1 MAMENYC
8 SDSGVS
14 KKRAKELLT
23 SEEVEWLKI
32 VVKSFSKTKSMET
45 FCSNLF
51 KILNSSSST
60 VDHDILAKV
69 RQCLPKNQRSKFTR
83 YCNELFKT
91 ETLRV
96 QRRGL
101 ARNGIIGE
109 ANEFK
114 RDIGLENFAPNFQAS
129 PAKRKKQDKLR
140 PLKTKIEKKESKID
154 RASADCAKD
163 GKQSKNKTS
172 KAQRKTLDSPSRS
185 GNKIIVLE
193 RNSLKQGF
201 GFRILGGS
209 SREPSITVAEVKQ
222 GSIADQQG
230 LNYRDKIVSVN
241 EKRCGKNGM
250 NMNELIRKIKASKVL
265 HVRITPVQRLYENVR
280 RAEDVGEANGRERRK
295 QEDELSSV
303 VTVYP
308 GEDGWLGCCIR
319 GYVHQLIKYHHTL
332 PSYPLEIGWFSDF
345 LVAELCIATTLSIG
359 DFPPLPISI

>member
-14 KKRAKELLT
+14 KERAKELLT

-51 KILNSSSST
+51 KIISSSSST

-83 YCNELFKT
+83 YCNELLKT
-91 ETLRV
+91 EALRG
-96 QRRGL
+96 QRRDL
-101 ARNGIIGE
+101 ARNGNIGE

-114 RDIGLENFAPNFQAS
+114 RGRGLENFAPNFQGS
-129 PAKRKKQDKLR
+129 PAKWKKQN
-140 PLKTKIEKKESKID
+140 KIEKKESKID

-163 GKQSKNKTS
+163 RKQSKTS
-172 KAQRKTLDSPSRS
+172 KAQRKKLDSPSRW

-201 GFRILGGS
+201 GFRIRGGN

-250 NMNELIRKIKASKVL
+250 KMNELIRKIKASKVL
-265 HVRITPVQRLYENVR
+265 HIRITPVQRFCEDVR
-280 RAEDVGEANGRERRK
+280 RAEGVGEANGRERRK
-295 QEDELSSV
+295 QEDELLST

-319 GYVHQLIKYHHTL
+319 GYVYQFNQIS
-332 PSYPLEIGWFSDF
+332 PS
-345 LVAELCIATTLSIG
+345 
-359 DFPPLPISI
+359 PPLLTYGNWLVL

>member
-32 VVKSFSKTKSMET
+32 AAKSFSKTKSMET

-51 KILNSSSST
+51 KIIHSSSST

-83 YCNELFKT
+83 YCNELLKT
-91 ETLRV
+91 EALRG
-96 QRRGL
+96 QRRDL
-101 ARNGIIGE
+101 ARKGNIGE
-109 ANEFK
+109 ANEEFK
-114 RDIGLENFAPNFQAS
+114 RGRGLENFAPNFQGS
-129 PAKRKKQDKLR
+129 PAKTKKQDKLR
-140 PLKTKIEKKESKID
+140 PLKNTIEKKESKID
-154 RASADCAKD
+154 RASADCVKD
-163 GKQSKNKTS
+163 RKQSNEKK
-172 KAQRKTLDSPSRS
+172 RKKL
-185 GNKIIVLE
+185 IIVLE

-201 GFRILGGS
+201 GFRIRGGN

-265 HVRITPVQRLYENVR
+265 QIRITPVQSFCEDVR

-295 QEDELSSV
+295 QEDELLST

-319 GYVHQLIKYHHTL
+319 GYVYQFNQIS
-332 PSYPLEIGWFSDF
+332 PS
-345 LVAELCIATTLSIG
+345 
-359 DFPPLPISI
+359 PPLLTFGNWLVL

>member
-23 SEEVEWLKI
+23 K
-32 VVKSFSKTKSMET
+32 KTKSMET

-51 KILNSSSST
+51 KIIYSSSST

-83 YCNELFKT
+83 YCNELLKT
-91 ETLRV
+91 EALRG
-96 QRRGL
+96 QRRDL
-101 ARNGIIGE
+101 ARNGKIGE

-114 RDIGLENFAPNFQAS
+114 RGRGLENFAPNFQGS

-140 PLKTKIEKKESKID
+140 PLKNKIEKKESKID
-154 RASADCAKD
+154 RAAADCVKD
-163 GKQSKNKTS
+163 GKQSKTL
-172 KAQRKTLDSPSRS
+172 KAQLKELDSPSRS

-201 GFRILGGS
+201 GFRIRGGN

-265 HVRITPVQRLYENVR
+265 QIRITPVQSFCEDVR
-280 RAEDVGEANGRERRK
+280 RAEDVGRERRK
-295 QEDELSSV
+295 QEDELLST

-319 GYVHQLIKYHHTL
+319 GYVYEFNQIS
-332 PSYPLEIGWFSDF
+332 PS
-345 LVAELCIATTLSIG
+345 
-359 DFPPLPISI
+359 PPLLTFGNWLVF

>member
-1 MAMENYC
+1 
-8 SDSGVS
+8 
-14 KKRAKELLT
+14 
-23 SEEVEWLKI
+23 
-32 VVKSFSKTKSMET
+32 MET

-51 KILNSSSST
+51 KIIYSSSST

-83 YCNELFKT
+83 YCNELG
-91 ETLRV
+91 
-96 QRRGL
+96 QRRDL
-101 ARNGIIGE
+101 ARNGNIGE

-114 RDIGLENFAPNFQAS
+114 RGRGLENFAPNFQGS

-140 PLKTKIEKKESKID
+140 PLKNKIEKKESKID
-154 RASADCAKD
+154 RASADCVKD
-163 GKQSKNKTS
+163 GEQSKTL
-172 KAQRKTLDSPSRS
+172 KAQLKKLDSPSRS

-201 GFRILGGS
+201 GFRIRGGN

-265 HVRITPVQRLYENVR
+265 QIRITPVQSFCEDVG

-295 QEDELSSV
+295 QEDELLST

-319 GYVHQLIKYHHTL
+319 GYVYQFNQIS
-332 PSYPLEIGWFSDF
+332 PS
-345 LVAELCIATTLSIG
+345 
-359 DFPPLPISI
+359 PPLLTFGNWLVF

>member
-14 KKRAKELLT
+14 KKLAKELLT

-32 VVKSFSKTKSMET
+32 AVKSFSNTKSMET

-51 KILNSSSST
+51 KIIYSSSST

-83 YCNELFKT
+83 YCNELLKT
-91 ETLRV
+91 EALRG
-96 QRRGL
+96 QRRDL
-101 ARNGIIGE
+101 ARNGNVGE

-114 RDIGLENFAPNFQAS
+114 RGGGLENLAPNFQGS
-129 PAKRKKQDKLR
+129 PAKRNKQDKLR
-140 PLKTKIEKKESKID
+140 PLKNKIEKKESRID
-154 RASADCAKD
+154 RASADCVKD
-163 GKQSKNKTS
+163 RKQSKTS
-172 KAQRKTLDSPSRS
+172 KAQRKKSDSPC
-185 GNKIIVLE
+185 NKIIVFE

-201 GFRILGGS
+201 GFRIRGGN
-209 SREPSITVAEVKQ
+209 SREPSLTVAEVKQ

-250 NMNELIRKIKASKVL
+250 KMNELIRKIKTSKVL
-265 HVRITPVQRLYENVR
+265 QIRITPVQSFCEDVR

-295 QEDELSSV
+295 QEDELLST

-319 GYVHQLIKYHHTL
+319 GYVYQFNQISPSL
-332 PSYPLEIGWFSDF
+332 PLLTFGNW
-345 LVAELCIATTLSIG
+345 LVL
-359 DFPPLPISI
+359 

>member
-8 SDSGVS
+8 SDSVGS
-14 KKRAKELLT
+14 EKRAKELLT

-91 ETLRV
+91 EALRG

-101 ARNGIIGE
+101 SRNGIIGE

-114 RDIGLENFAPNFQAS
+114 RDKGLENFAPNFRAS
-129 PAKRKKQDKLR
+129 PAKRKKQDRLR

-163 GKQSKNKTS
+163 GKQSKTL

-185 GNKIIVLE
+185 GNKIIVLQ

-201 GFRILGGS
+201 GFRIRGGNY
-209 SREPSITVAEVKQ
+209 REPSITVAEVKQ

-265 HVRITPVQRLYENVR
+265 HIRITPAQRLCENVR
-280 RAEDVGEANGRERRK
+280 RAEDVDEANGRERRK
-295 QEDELSSV
+295 QEDELLST

-332 PSYPLEIGWFSDF
+332 PSYPLGIGWFSDF
-345 LVAELCIATTLSIG
+345 LVAYLCIATTLSIG
-359 DFPPLPISI
+359 NFPPLRISI